1 MNTLA
6 TSQRLCIFCRQLE
19 DISSEC
25 PTLKQL
31 RNPTEAGHLTL
42 LQPDPVSPLP
52 QSDEILLSSLQKT
65 YPAHG
70 YDDLCPRCKDY
81 DIPQVFRDV
90 EPLDPWQQSQ
100 RFGNANAPREAF
112 QRQLAAYEIHPKPTL
127 ADLVLIPSCP
137 LCRLTYRIMPRKNL
151 DPRDNM
157 IKLTPYRSHLRL
169 PAWQT
174 LPDDRKSTNA
184 ILLGV
189 QFPEFAVPKVGPLSA
204 ASDSQWGYIG
214 PETMTGEAIALSS
227 PSAFPGRKENNFRFI
242 TPLVDYKLIRAA
254 LNCCSELCGPNLCYR
269 AHQPPELRTA
279 TMIDVIN
286 RVTVPCPPKCEYF
299 ALSYVWGKVVPAPD
313 ALASKTLPQTIEDAI
328 TVTKELGKR
337 YLWVDALCID
347 QTPAYLCSPEQL
359 ERKFQ
364 QLSMMDLIY
373 GCASL
378 TLVAMS
384 GDDSNAGLVGV
395 SNPRTS
401 QLKETIH
408 DKDGNKYEFYTIP
421 PSPLAEKDAS
431 TWDTRAWTFQ
441 ESLLSRRKL
450 CFTGTQIYFQCQR
463 WGILECIDFEP
474 DRFDV
479 EMQFNPGLQSS
490 LDSDGTDG
498 LVRLRG
504 GVETEDGIEKKEEE
518 DGTGKDW
525 FLHGFLGLIEIYTS
539 RKMTHASD
547 SLNALLGI
555 LSAWEK
561 NLLPKG
567 HTFSWGLPLTTAPQF
582 LGWMHDRGVGKSPKR
597 RDKFPSWSWAGWEGE
612 VGFDDHLPAGFY
624 SPEKL
629 SRIGDLTV
637 KQLGLDGKKLLVE
650 GWVVNLRVRTE
661 PFSEVVVSDTTAQNG
676 NPEET
681 VIGSIKE
688 RNFLHNNT
696 LPTGEY
702 ECLVV
707 ERVRVKRLNPNTG
720 RESVKVFLLVLDP
733 CAGSESQ
740 GVPAGTATAEA
751 SDGLL
756 RQRRTMI
763 TLTMFAG
770 GEFESTRPVKKVVT
784 LV

>member
-1 MNTLA
+1 MSSPTTA
-6 TSQRLCIFCRQLE
+6 QRLCIFCRQLE

-25 PTLKQL
+25 PTLKRL
-31 RNPTEAGHLTL
+31 RSPTEAGHLTL

-52 QSDEILLSSLQKT
+52 QSDELLLSDLQKT
-65 YPAHG
+65 YPSHG
-70 YDDLCPRCKDY
+70 YDDLCSRCKNY
-81 DIPQVFRDV
+81 DITRVFRDA
-90 EPLDPWQQSQ
+90 EPLDAWQQSQ
-100 RFGNANAPREAF
+100 RFGNDNAPREAY
-112 QRQLAAYEIHPKPTL
+112 QRELAAYELHPRPAL
-127 ADLVLIPSCP
+127 SDLVLIPSCP
-137 LCRLTYRIMPRKNL
+137 LCRLIYRIMPRENL

-174 LPDDRKSTNA
+174 LTEEKKSSNA

-189 QFPEFAVPKVGPLSA
+189 QFPEFAVPTVGPLSA
-204 ASDSQWGYIG
+204 ASDGQWGYIG
-214 PETMTGEAIALSS
+214 PESMTGEAIALS
-227 PSAFPGRKENNFRFI
+227 PACTFPGRKENNFRFI
-242 TPLVDYKLIRAA
+242 TPLVDYKLVRAA
-254 LNCCSELCGPNLCYR
+254 LDRCNELCGPNLCYR
-269 AHQPPELRTA
+269 THQPPELLTA
-279 TMIDVIN
+279 TMIDVIE
-286 RVTVPCPPKCEYF
+286 RVTVPCPPNCDYF
-299 ALSYVWGKVVPAPD
+299 ALSYVWGNVMPAPN
-313 ALASKTLPQTIEDAI
+313 ALESKTLPQTIEDAI

-347 QTPAYLCSPEQL
+347 QTPTQLCSPEQL
-359 ERKFQ
+359 QRKFQ

-378 TLVAMS
+378 TLVAMAGS
-384 GDDSNAGLVGV
+384 DSNAGLVGV
-395 SNPRTS
+395 TKPRTS

-408 DKDGNKYEFYTIP
+408 DKEGHKYEFYTIP
-421 PSPLAEKDAS
+421 PGPLAEKDAS
-431 TWDTRAWTFQ
+431 VWDSRAWTFQ

-450 CFTGTQIYFQCQR
+450 CFTGTQMYFQCQR
-463 WGILECIDFEP
+463 LGIMECFDFEP
-474 DRFDV
+474 DTLNV
-479 EMQFNPGLQSS
+479 EMQINPALQ
-490 LDSDGTDG
+490 DDVGRDG

-504 GVETEDGIEKKEEE
+504 GVETDNAERKKWGDKVKEP
-518 DGTGKDW
+518 DW

-567 HTFSWGLPLTTAPQF
+567 HTFSWGLPLATAPQF
-582 LGWMHDRGVGKSPKR
+582 LGWMHDRSVGKAPKR
-597 RDKFPSWSWAGWEGE
+597 RADFPSWSWCGWEGE
-612 VGFDDHLPAGFY
+612 VVMEDHLPVGLY
-624 SPEKL
+624 SSEKL
-629 SRIGDLTV
+629 SRVGDLTV
-637 KQLGLDGKKLLVE
+637 NMVSLDGKMLVVE
-650 GWVVNLRVRTE
+650 GWVVKLHVRTE
-661 PFSEVVVSDTTAQNG
+661 PFSEVVVADGTAN
-676 NPEET
+676 
-681 VIGSIKE
+681 IGSIKE

-702 ECLVV
+702 ECLVI
-707 ERVRVKRLNPNTG
+707 ERVRVKRLSMNTG

-740 GVPAGTATAEA
+740 TAPAETASGEG

-756 RQRRTMI
+756 RERRTMI

-770 GEFESTRPVKKVVT
+770 GEFESTRPVKKVVK